1 MATWLLVAVP
11 VAIVAKLVVGMVAG
25 RMAGLSQRR
34 SFGAGTSLV
43 ARGEF
48 SVILSQLAVGGVA
61 LDTAFRGKIGAF
73 SGGFVVVTTF
83 TGVLLMRESRRIGR
97 RLFRSASAR
106 NAERKGS

>member
-1 MATWLLVAVP
+1 MVERATALHAIASRVAAEAGATDYVVGGTTFLLV
-11 VAIVAKLVVGMVAG
+11 L
-25 RMAGLSQRR
+25 
-34 SFGAGTSLV
+34 GAGTSLV

-61 LDTAFRGKIGAF
+61 LDTAFRGKVGAF
-73 SGGFVVVTTF
+73 SGGFVVLTTF

-97 RLFRSASAR
+97 WLFRSANTR